1 MRACGGHCR
10 AAGTDES
17 NAPHRRCWLTNTS
30 QRARSVAPGVA
41 GDTLVTRALHKKRQ
55 VVPTLLPCTP
65 LAAAPCK
72 ELGEMQRPPCSVF
85 ATEGS
90 GGATAAAAAADGDCS
105 MEPTRQQQETWV
117 TEEQPQPQEPQPQQE
132 KQEQQAPPEQAQQ
145 QSQQPQ
151 QLPQQQPQP
160 QQPPR
165 SADATHAGSS
175 PAASRSP
182 VGVAFGMLVA
192 AAAVLV
198 LAVAV
203 ALLQV
208 GVWQIP
214 GCHACWVGCRVACA
228 PAGERLPACSPCPH
242 QQQRDLERSHACAA
256 IHLFAAWHA
265 GPHPWLAHQVWAVQ
279 DARRG
284 GAGP

>member
-1 MRACGGHCR
+1 
-10 AAGTDES
+10 
-17 NAPHRRCWLTNTS
+17 
-30 QRARSVAPGVA
+30 
-41 GDTLVTRALHKKRQ
+41 
-55 VVPTLLPCTP
+55 
-65 LAAAPCK
+65 
-72 ELGEMQRPPCSVF
+72 
-85 ATEGS
+85 
-90 GGATAAAAAADGDCS
+90 

-132 KQEQQAPPEQAQQ
+132 KQAQQVPPEQAQQ

-151 QLPQQQPQP
+151 QLPQQQR

-175 PAASRSP
+175 PAASRST

-208 GVWQIP
+208 GLWQIP
-214 GCHACWVGCRVACA
+214 GCHACWLG
-228 PAGERLPACSPCPH
+228 RL
-242 QQQRDLERSHACAA
+242 
-256 IHLFAAWHA
+256 
-265 GPHPWLAHQVWAVQ
+265 
-279 DARRG
+279 
-284 GAGP
+284 